1 MRGNPA
7 ITPAAPVTRIDATP
21 RPVRQSG
28 SPRGAAMPGDSARD
42 AGIIDR
48 KDVIAYLCRT
58 EAAMSRHAARL
69 DRLDAALG
77 DGDHGENMVNG
88 WRSVLETNHGG
99 DEDLGHLLGR
109 IGTALVASV
118 GGASGPLY
126 GTAFIE
132 AGFALRGRTT
142 LDLGALATAC
152 DAAMRGLARRGRCSV
167 GDKTILDALAPASA
181 SLRASADRHARLD
194 AALADAAREAARGMR
209 STVPLVARRG
219 LALRLGE
226 RSRGHQDPG
235 ATSCFLIFRAMLPS
249 AARVGNKASS
259 AT

>member
-1 MRGNPA
+1 MTERPGRSRWNPA
-7 ITPAAPVTRIDATP
+7 ESRRNPATP
-21 RPVRQSG
+21 SESRRRPTT
-28 SPRGAAMPGDSARD
+28 
-42 AGIIDR
+42 IDR
-48 KDVIAYLCRT
+48 AEVVAYLRRT

-88 WRSVLETNHGG
+88 WRSVVEVNRDG

-132 AGFALRGRTT
+132 AGFVLRGRTT
-142 LDLGALATAC
+142 LDLRALAAAC
-152 DAAMRGLARRGRCSV
+152 DAAMRGLARRGRCGV

-181 SLRASADRHARLD
+181 SLRASAERDARLD
-194 AALADAAREAARGMR
+194 IALADAAREAARGMR
-209 STVPLVARRG
+209 STIPLVARRG

-235 ATSCFLIFRAMLPS
+235 ATSCFLIFRAMVPS
-249 AARVGNKASS
+249 AGRVGEKAGS
-259 AT
+259 AS